1 MVSKNPDERLFYCIA
16 AGRLAILV
24 LLLCGTYF
32 LSGYFTDA
40 SGQVNRLSIIL
51 GGAFFFT
58 AIYILWYKKK
68 GLDKWLLYVSIV
80 IDVILVNLA
89 VFWTGGPESPLVF
102 LYPVVILTACILGR
116 QKEGAVST
124 FLCTASYAAFFWLGE
139 TRGDELNDAIYIF
152 FINIAAFIIIAS
164 LGIIL
169 AQRLYRTEKRLSN
182 TNVDLRRLEEIHR
195 HLADSI
201 HSGLITVDEKEN
213 ITFFNKAAIEILGQK
228 IINGYGRPLKDLWPT
243 GTELLKKFRDIGEGE
258 RQEVSYTDPCSSSKI
273 LGISTFLLKGPQ
285 EQHLGYGIIFQD
297 ITEIKAREKRLQR
310 TDRLAALGEMAAGVA
325 HEIRN
330 PLASLSGAA
339 QILEESA
346 LLQPEE
352 KKLLQIINRESD
364 RLNNITTSF
373 LLYAKPEG
381 KKIQNISVLEEIES
395 VLSLITQRKKLPKAD
410 IKTEI
415 QADLKF
421 EVDPSQFRQVLL
433 NLLLNAY
440 QALPHADGRIS
451 IKGTTERGDHLVL
464 KISDNGKGIRPEDLP
479 KVFNP
484 FFSARP
490 DGTGLGLAIVHR
502 LVNEWNGDIT
512 VVSEQGKGT
521 TFTLHLPKR
530 VSAAFVEN

>member
-1 MVSKNPDERLFYCIA
+1 MTSKNSSGRLFYCIT
-16 AGRLAILV
+16 AGRLAILAS
-24 LLLCGTYF
+24 LLWGSYL
-32 LSGYFTDA
+32 LSRHFADA
-40 SGQVNRLSIIL
+40 SGQVNRLSLVL
-51 GGAFFFT
+51 GGAFLLT
-58 AIYILWYKKK
+58 AIYIVWYKKRGLKK
-68 GLDKWLLYVSIV
+68 GLLYIQTVL
-80 IDVILVNLA
+80 DVILVNLA

-102 LYPVVILTACILGR
+102 LYPIVILTACILGS
-116 QKEGAVST
+116 QKEGAAST
-124 FLCTASYAAFFWLGE
+124 FLCTISYAALFWLGE
-139 TRGDELNDAIYIF
+139 IQGDELNDAVYVF
-152 FINIAAFIIIAS
+152 FVNIAAFNIIAS

-169 AQRLYRTEKRLSN
+169 TQRLYRTEKKLSD
-182 TNVDLRRLEEIHR
+182 THVDLRRMEEIHR
-195 HLADSI
+195 HLADSMQ
-201 HSGLITVDEKEN
+201 SGLITVDEKEN

-228 IINGYGRPLKDLWPT
+228 IINGYGQPLKELWPT
-243 GTELLKKFRDIGEGE
+243 VTKLLEKFRNSGERE

-285 EQHLGYGIIFQD
+285 GQHLGYGIIFQD

-310 TDRLAALGEMAAGVA
+310 MDRLAALGEMAAGLA

-364 RLNNITTSF
+364 RLNDITKSF

-381 KKIQNISVLEEIES
+381 KKIQKISILEEIES
-395 VLSLITQRKKLPKAD
+395 VMSLITQRKKLPKAEV
-410 IKTEI
+410 KTEVP
-415 QADLKF
+415 ADLQF
-421 EVDPSQFRQVLL
+421 EVDPSQFKQVLL

-440 QALPHADGRIS
+440 QALPHKDGRIS
-451 IKGTTERGDHLVL
+451 IKGTTEEGDHLVL
-464 KISDNGKGIRPEDLP
+464 KISDNGSGIRPEDLS

-484 FFSARP
+484 FFSTRP

-512 VVSEQGKGT
+512 VDSEQGKGS
-521 TFTLHLPKR
+521 TFTLYLPERMKG
-530 VSAAFVEN
+530 A